1 MDRGARIRRRVA
13 ALGVRRR
20 GARVPEALRAQILAY
35 AEQRRATGAR
45 VEAIA
50 RETGVSGESLRR
62 WMAGAPRRRR
72 PAMVA
77 VEIRPER
84 GGAGVVLLTP
94 GGYRV
99 EGLDVAGAAALLRQL
114 A

>member
-1 MDRGARIRRRVA
+1 
-13 ALGVRRR
+13 
-20 GARVPEALRAQILAY
+20 
-35 AEQRRATGAR
+35 
-45 VEAIA
+45 
-50 RETGVSGESLRR
+50 
-62 WMAGAPRRRR
+62 
-72 PAMVA
+72 MVA

-84 GGAGVVLLTP
+84 GAVGVVVLTP

>member
-1 MDRGARIRRRVA
+1 
-13 ALGVRRR
+13 
-20 GARVPEALRAQILAY
+20 VPEALRAEIAAY
-35 AEQRRATGAR
+35 AEQRRAVGAR
-45 VEAIA
+45 VEVIA

-62 WMAGAPRRRR
+62 WMAGAPRRR